1 MSEGRPAV
9 VPVVP
14 LFLAVV
20 ALGGCTSSVAGRA
33 TAAPVTATP
42 DAVDD
47 LGALIVTSV
56 PSGLPR
62 LADSDLEPPAGAKTV
77 DDVATYADDPDRE
90 RGVLE
95 DYGYLHGWER
105 FWGTEGG
112 PVTSVF
118 VDQFEHRA
126 GAGAYAEDLAR
137 NDAEYY
143 HGMLREHPAGLPG
156 NCRSLTLDE
165 PESYL
170 GLDGPAA
177 FAWCAHGVFS
187 VGVTAVA
194 DSVDAAEEEMRA
206 VVVRQ
211 LELLP
216 PG

>member
-1 MSEGRPAV
+1 VSAGR
-9 VPVVP
+9 
-14 LFLAVV
+14 LAVV
-20 ALGGCTSSVAGRA
+20 RVVLLLPAALALAGCTSSVDGHP
-33 TAAPVTATP
+33 TPAPVTATP

-47 LGALIVTSV
+47 LGALIVTTV

-62 LADSDLEPPAGAKTV
+62 LADGDLDPPAGAKRV

-95 DYGYLHGWER
+95 DYGYRHGWER
-105 FWGTEGG
+105 FWGTQGG

-137 NDAEYY
+137 NDAEHY
-143 HGMLREHPAGLPG
+143 HGMLRENAAGLPG
-156 NCRSLTLDE
+156 NCHSLTVDE
-165 PESYL
+165 PESGL

-194 DSVDAAEEEMRA
+194 DSVDAAEEEVRA
-206 VVVRQ
+206 VVARQ